1 VSSRYA
7 DSRGLR
13 RYLAGAAAAR
23 AGDEMSGPALLL
35 LGFAVTGR
43 PETGSGLL
51 ACLTIAGAAGGP
63 LFGALL
69 DRSRRPDRL
78 LARTLAAYALG
89 IVALQAAVGRL
100 PMLALAA
107 IALLAGLFSP
117 AVAGG
122 WTAQLPRIVTG
133 RELDRGSA
141 LDALTFS
148 AASLAGPALAAGVA
162 AGIGVR
168 AAVLTAAG
176 LVALAVPSACSLS
189 RYRPTAA
196 TRPGLDL
203 TTVHPTLGRQMAAG
217 FAVIVARRPLLRATV
232 TSVVSYAG
240 IGMLLVCCP
249 LLGAQRLGGAAR
261 GALLISATAVASLIA
276 NAILARRPGP
286 PRRRRPGVQR
296 RRRPGVQRRKRPGIQ
311 RRRRPGCP
319 RPDTRVLASTLVIG
333 ASMAAAVLTP
343 GWLTLAAVA
352 LGGAGEGPQLTA
364 LLAVRHRET
373 PAHLRGQVYTTAASL
388 KIAGLAAGAA
398 LAGPLAGWSVTGC
411 LLIAAGTQLA
421 AAAAY
426 LLAGPTRQGR
436 REPTGRNGEPA
447 AGGSGP
453 AAGGSGPVTAPPGT
467 AGTGTNADR
476 PVRSG

>member
-1 VSSRYA
+1 
-7 DSRGLR
+7 
-13 RYLAGAAAAR
+13 
-23 AGDEMSGPALLL
+23 M
-35 LGFAVTGR
+35 
-43 PETGSGLL
+43 
-51 ACLTIAGAAGGP
+51 
-63 LFGALL
+63 
-69 DRSRRPDRL
+69 
-78 LARTLAAYALG
+78 
-89 IVALQAAVGRL
+89 
-100 PMLALAA
+100 
-107 IALLAGLFSP
+107 
-117 AVAGG
+117 
-122 WTAQLPRIVTG
+122 
-133 RELDRGSA
+133 
-141 LDALTFS
+141 
-148 AASLAGPALAAGVA
+148 A
-162 AGIGVR
+162 AGIGAR
-168 AAVLTAAG
+168 AAVLTSAG

-189 RYRPTAA
+189 RNRPTA
-196 TRPGLDL
+196 TPGTGQGPTAL
-203 TTVHPTLGRQMAAG
+203 HPTLGRQMAAG

-261 GALLISATAVASLIA
+261 GALLISATAVASLTA

-286 PRRRRPGVQR
+286 PRRRRPG
-296 RRRPGVQRRKRPGIQ
+296 
-311 RRRRPGCP
+311 CS

-333 ASMAAAVLTP
+333 ASMAAAALAP

-411 LLIAAGTQLA
+411 LLIAAGTQLV

-453 AAGGSGPVTAPPGT
+453 AAGGSGPAAAGGGEAATAPPGT
-467 AGTGTNADR
+467 ADTGAGADR

>member
-1 VSSRYA
+1 MVSRYT
-7 DSRGLR
+7 DGRGLR
-13 RYLAGAAAAR
+13 RYLAGAAVAR

-51 ACLTIAGAAGGP
+51 ASLTIAGAAGGP

-78 LARTLAAYALG
+78 LAWTLVAYALG
-89 IVALQAAVGRL
+89 IVAVQAAAGRL
-100 PMLALAA
+100 PMPALAA
-107 IALLAGLFSP
+107 IALLAGLFNP
-117 AVAGG
+117 AVTGG
-122 WTAQLPRIVTG
+122 WTAQLPRVVTG

-168 AAVLTAAG
+168 AAVLTAAA
-176 LVALAVPSACSLS
+176 LVVLAVPSACSLS
-189 RYRPTAA
+189 RYRPSGAMGA
-196 TRPGLDL
+196 GQRRIPLR
-203 TTVHPTLGRQMAAG
+203 RQMAAG
-217 FAVIVARRPLLRATV
+217 FAVIAARRPLLRATV

-249 LLGAQRLGGAAR
+249 LLGAQRLGDPAR
-261 GALLISATAVASLIA
+261 GALLISAIAVASLTA
-276 NAILARRPGP
+276 NAILARRP
-286 PRRRRPGVQR
+286 RRG
-296 RRRPGVQRRKRPGIQ
+296 
-311 RRRRPGCP
+311 
-319 RPDTRVLASTLVIG
+319 RPDTWVFASTLVIG
-333 ASMAAAVLTP
+333 VSMAAVALAP

-352 LGGAGEGPQLTA
+352 LVGAGEGPQLTA
-364 LLAVRHRET
+364 LFAVRHRET
-373 PAHLRGQVYTTAASL
+373 PAHMRGQVYTTAASL

-398 LAGPLAGWSVTGC
+398 LAGPLAGWSVTAC
-411 LLIAAGTQLA
+411 LLIAAGTELG

-426 LLAGPTRQGR
+426 LTAGFTGPGR
-436 REPTGRNGEPA
+436 REPA
-447 AGGSGP
+447 A
-453 AAGGSGPVTAPPGT
+453 AAPPGP
-467 AGTGTNADR
+467 AGTDAKADR

>member
-1 VSSRYA
+1 M
-7 DSRGLR
+7 RGLY
-13 RYLAGAAAAR
+13 RYLAGAAGAR

-43 PETGSGLL
+43 PQTGSALL
-51 ACLTIAGAAGGP
+51 ASLTIAGAAGGP

-78 LARTLAAYALG
+78 LAGTLAAYALG
-89 IVALQAAVGRL
+89 LVAVQAGVGRL
-100 PMLALAA
+100 PMPALAA
-107 IALLAGLFSP
+107 IAAMAGLFNP

-122 WTAQLPRIVTG
+122 WTAQLPRVVTG
-133 RELDRGSA
+133 PELERGSA

-148 AASLAGPALAAGVA
+148 AASLAGPALAAGMA
-162 AGIGVR
+162 AGIGAR

-189 RYRPTAA
+189 RYRPAAA
-196 TRPGLDL
+196 TGEDQRPI
-203 TTVHPTLGRQMAAG
+203 TQYPITHYPITLRRQMAEG

-261 GALLISATAVASLIA
+261 GALLISAIAVTSLTA
-276 NAILARRPGP
+276 NAILARRP
-286 PRRRRPGVQR
+286 RRRRSGQLCR
-296 RRRPGVQRRKRPGIQ
+296 G
-311 RRRRPGCP
+311 
-319 RPDTRVLASTLVIG
+319 RPDTWVLASTLVIG
-333 ASMAAAVLTP
+333 ASMAAAALAP
-343 GWLTLAAVA
+343 GWLMLAAVA

-373 PAHLRGQVYTTAASL
+373 PAHMRGQVYTTAASL
-388 KIAGLAAGAA
+388 KIAGMAAGAA
-398 LAGPLAGWSVTGC
+398 LGGPLAGWSVTGC
-411 LLIAAGTQLA
+411 LLIAAGTQLV

-436 REPTGRNGEPA
+436 RELAGRDGEPA
-447 AGGSGP
+447 GRRAGRRGRRAGHRATRHGRHGRGGRQTGP
-453 AAGGSGPVTAPPGT
+453 FGMMSLIFAILGL
-467 AGTGTNADR
+467 
-476 PVRSG
+476 

>member
-1 VSSRYA
+1 VKSRY
-7 DSRGLR
+7 RFVR
-13 RYLAGAAAAR
+13 PVVPWRYLGGAAAAR

-51 ACLTIAGAAGGP
+51 ASLTIAGAAGGP

-69 DRSRRPDRL
+69 DRSGRPDRL
-78 LARTLAAYALG
+78 LAWTLAAYALG

-100 PMLALAA
+100 PMPALAA
-107 IALLAGLFSP
+107 IALLAGLFNP
-117 AVAGG
+117 AVAAG
-122 WTAQLPRIVTG
+122 WTAQLPRVVTG

-148 AASLAGPALAAGVA
+148 AASLAGPALAAGMA
-162 AGIGVR
+162 AGIGAR

-176 LVALAVPSACSLS
+176 LVALAVPSAGSLS
-189 RYRPTAA
+189 RYRPA
-196 TRPGLDL
+196 TLSEVGQDL
-203 TTVHPTLGRQMAAG
+203 TTVRPTLGRQMAAG

-249 LLGAQRLGGAAR
+249 LLGAQRLGGPAR
-261 GALLISATAVASLIA
+261 GALLISASAIASLTA
-276 NAILARRPGP
+276 NAILARRPG
-286 PRRRRPGVQR
+286 RG
-296 RRRPGVQRRKRPGIQ
+296 
-311 RRRRPGCP
+311 

-333 ASMAAAVLTP
+333 TSMAAVALAP

-373 PAHLRGQVYTTAASL
+373 PANLRGQVYTTAASL

-398 LAGPLAGWSVTGC
+398 LAGPLAGRSVTGC
-411 LLIAAGTQLA
+411 LLIAAGIELV

-426 LLAGPTRQGR
+426 VLAGPTRQGP
-436 REPTGRNGEPA
+436 REPIGRNEEPA
-447 AGGSGP
+447 AVGSGP
-453 AAGGSGPVTAPPGT
+453 AAGGSGRAAAGGGEAATAPPGT
-467 AGTGTNADR
+467 ADTGAGADR

>member
-1 VSSRYA
+1 MISRYT
-7 DSRGLR
+7 DRHGLR
-13 RYLAGAAAAR
+13 RYLAGASAAR

-35 LGFAVTGR
+35 LGFALTGR
-43 PETGSGLL
+43 PQTGSGLL

-63 LFGALL
+63 LLGALL
-69 DRSRRPDRL
+69 DRSRRPGRL
-78 LARTLAAYALG
+78 LAATLAAYALG

-100 PMLALAA
+100 PTPALAA
-107 IALLAGLFSP
+107 IALLAGLFGP

-122 WTAQLPRIVTG
+122 WTAQLPRVVTG

-141 LDALTFS
+141 LDGLTFS

-168 AAVLTAAG
+168 AAVLAAAG
-176 LVALAVPSACSLS
+176 LVVLAVPPACSLS
-189 RYRPTAA
+189 RYRPAA
-196 TRPGLDL
+196 SAGAPPGDRMSLR
-203 TTVHPTLGRQMAAG
+203 RQMAEG
-217 FAVIVARRPLLRATV
+217 FTVIVARRPLLRATV
-232 TSVVSYAG
+232 TSAVSYAG

-261 GALLISATAVASLIA
+261 GALLISATAVASLAA
-276 NAILARRPGP
+276 NAILSRRPG
-286 PRRRRPGVQR
+286 G
-296 RRRPGVQRRKRPGIQ
+296 G
-311 RRRRPGCP
+311 

-333 ASMAAAVLTP
+333 ASMAAAALAP

-388 KIAGLAAGAA
+388 KIGGLAAGAA

-411 LLIAAGTQLA
+411 LLIAAATELG

-426 LLAGPTRQGR
+426 LTAAVTGPGR
-436 REPTGRNGEPA
+436 RDASA
-447 AGGSGP
+447 APGP
-453 AAGGSGPVTAPPGT
+453 AD
-467 AGTGTNADR
+467 AGTGTSTDTPA
-476 PVRSG
+476 RSG